1 MVRPYWLVLRS
12 QHSRQRAD
20 APPRIAAAERV
31 ASSADAADTTADD
44 GDAELVE
51 VLRRQRYLDEKMRTL

>member
-1 MVRPYWLVLRS
+1 MVRPYWLVLRA
-12 QHSRQRAD
+12 QRNGHNAD

-31 ASSADAADTTADD
+31 ATSTHAADTTADD